1 MSLSYFLSCPS
12 CPSLFEFSVDAR
24 TVEIKAQETGQ
35 TGALVEAR
43 GLRFAYAEDAP
54 EVVRGVS
61 LAVERGRLS
70 ALVGANGSGKST
82 LVRLLAGLLK
92 PAGGE
97 VLLGGVPLT
106 AVEARQRAPRGPDRA
121 PNALAVV

>member
-82 LVRLLAGLLK
+82 L
-92 PAGGE
+92 
-97 VLLGGVPLT
+97 
-106 AVEARQRAPRGPDRA
+106 ARRSRSAYSSTSLRRRWTSSTGPDSSDTCA
-121 PNALAVV
+121 ACATSKA